1 MKHKSDD
8 YKISAVKY
16 YLKNKDNI
24 RKTCKIFDC
33 SKISLQRCIDRYKT
47 TKNITRKNRTP
58 ISYKINKDQVKT
70 AVNMI
75 DKNEQL
81 TMDEL
86 LFSIYIYMFVS
97 LSASYAGNAC
107 AVRQSIIKY
116 TTNSNET
123 QFFDWLV
130 TSMKSVNQILE
141 NTPIIFESNYIYP
154 NPSNT
159 TSINFKN
166 FDLLTSH
173 HDIHELNDNSINE
186 ITEKYIRRKE
196 RLIKTI
202 KEQNKINFIRYC
214 KNQQNIEEEEIL
226 KFYKNIKNINTN
238 LLFNF
243 ILISDN
249 NDLVIPN
256 SLLKDNFIYINLN
269 NYIDDDILN
278 ETNTYF
284 KIIKTYKCIF
294 DLVK

>member
-1 MKHKSDD
+1 M
-8 YKISAVKY
+8 
-16 YLKNKDNI
+16 YL
-24 RKTCKIFDC
+24 
-33 SKISLQRCIDRYKT
+33 
-47 TKNITRKNRTP
+47 
-58 ISYKINKDQVKT
+58 
-70 AVNMI
+70 
-75 DKNEQL
+75 
-81 TMDEL
+81 
-86 LFSIYIYMFVS
+86 S
-97 LSASYAGNAC
+97 LSSSYTGNAC
-107 AVRQSIIKY
+107 AVRQSIVNY
-116 TTNSNET
+116 TMNSNET

-154 NPSNT
+154 NSLNT

-196 RLIKTI
+196 RLFKTI

-214 KNQQNIEEEEIL
+214 KNQKNIEEEEIL

-278 ETNTYF
+278 ETNEYF
-284 KIIKTYKCIF
+284 KIVKKYKCVF
-294 DLVK
+294 DIVK

>member
-1 MKHKSDD
+1 M
-8 YKISAVKY
+8 Y
-16 YLKNKDNI
+16 
-24 RKTCKIFDC
+24 
-33 SKISLQRCIDRYKT
+33 
-47 TKNITRKNRTP
+47 
-58 ISYKINKDQVKT
+58 
-70 AVNMI
+70 
-75 DKNEQL
+75 
-81 TMDEL
+81 
-86 LFSIYIYMFVS
+86 VS
-97 LSASYAGNAC
+97 LSSSYAGNAC
-107 AVRQSIIKY
+107 AVRQSIINY

-141 NTPIIFESNYIYP
+141 NAPIIFEKYP
-154 NPSNT
+154 NSLKP

-173 HDIHELNDNSINE
+173 HDIHEFNDNSINE
-186 ITEKYIRRKE
+186 ITEKYIRRHK
-196 RLIKTI
+196 RLINTI

-226 KFYKNIKNINTN
+226 KFYKNVKNINTN

>member
-1 MKHKSDD
+1 M
-8 YKISAVKY
+8 
-16 YLKNKDNI
+16 YL
-24 RKTCKIFDC
+24 
-33 SKISLQRCIDRYKT
+33 
-47 TKNITRKNRTP
+47 
-58 ISYKINKDQVKT
+58 
-70 AVNMI
+70 
-75 DKNEQL
+75 
-81 TMDEL
+81 
-86 LFSIYIYMFVS
+86 S
-97 LSASYAGNAC
+97 LSSSYAGNAC
-107 AVRQSIIKY
+107 AVRQSIINY

-123 QFFDWLV
+123 HFFDWLV

-154 NPSNT
+154 NLFNT

-173 HDIHELNDNSINE
+173 HDIHELNGNSINE

-226 KFYKNIKNINTN
+226 KFYKNVKNINTN

>member
-1 MKHKSDD
+1 M
-8 YKISAVKY
+8 Y
-16 YLKNKDNI
+16 
-24 RKTCKIFDC
+24 
-33 SKISLQRCIDRYKT
+33 ISLSS
-47 TKNITRKNRTP
+47 
-58 ISYKINKDQVKT
+58 SYG
-70 AVNMI
+70 
-75 DKNEQL
+75 
-81 TMDEL
+81 
-86 LFSIYIYMFVS
+86 
-97 LSASYAGNAC
+97 GNAC
-107 AVRQSIIKY
+107 AVRESINNY

-154 NPSNT
+154 NALNT

-173 HDIHELNDNSINE
+173 HDINEFNDNSINE

-202 KEQNKINFIRYC
+202 KEQKKINFIRYC
-214 KNQQNIEEEEIL
+214 KNLINIEEEEIL
-226 KFYKNIKNINTN
+226 IFYKNIKNINPN

-243 ILISDN
+243 ILISDY

-269 NYIDDDILN
+269 NYVDDDIVN
-278 ETNTYF
+278 ETNDYY
-284 KIIKTYKCIF
+284 KIIKTYKCVF